1 MGKSYV
7 KRRAIGAAALAAACA
22 APLLAQAPAGLPA
35 NDLHKVRTMLREGYE
50 TVKKE
55 YYDPA
60 FHGVDLDARFR
71 EYDERM
77 KTAPTMGAA
86 LTMVAGFLD
95 GLKDSHTYFS
105 PPARSFS
112 IDYGYALSV
121 IGDDVFVTAV
131 TPDTDAAAKVHPGD
145 RLLSLNGGGVGRE
158 SFMRMQYLFNTLQP
172 QPATRLALRD
182 PAGAERTV
190 EVTTKVTPGRVVRNL
205 SGAGAGLE
213 LQELELQDEAM
224 RAKMRSVHVERD
236 GVMFWKMPLFF
247 AESGEIDALFAIARK
262 QQALVLDLRG
272 NPGGR
277 VDTLL
282 RMVGNLFAEPVTVG
296 TRVTRKGKNLLTAKG
311 RGGDAFTGKVVVLV
325 DAASGSSAEL
335 LARVVQLEQR
345 GTVVG
350 DRSAGAVMEA
360 RLYPFGQVAPTL
372 ILYSFAVTDA
382 DLVMKDGR
390 SLEGSGVAPDILAVP
405 TGTDLAGGLDPVL
418 AKAAARAGVTL
429 DAAAAAKLFPRGGA

>member
-1 MGKSYV
+1 
-7 KRRAIGAAALAAACA
+7 
-22 APLLAQAPAGLPA
+22 
-35 NDLHKVRTMLREGYE
+35 
-50 TVKKE
+50 
-55 YYDPA
+55 
-60 FHGVDLDARFR
+60 
-71 EYDERM
+71 M

-247 AESGEIDALFAIARK
+247 AESGEIDALFAVARK

-418 AKAAARAGVTL
+418 AKAAALAGVTL